1 MPGPCRCS
9 LRPTACRGSPEPLS
23 PGTARSDA
31 ARQRGGC
38 CPDRFSDPGV
48 NHPATLPVE
57 SAGRCGAVRWPR
69 CPLETGD
76 GWWPRLFQGAAAAR
90 KRWIPMTPR
99 RSNPGLWLSFGM
111 SLCSVGRPQ
120 GNRLHRCDG
129 LNRGAL
135 RPLAAGPRSR
145 LALAAALVVASLLS
159 PGASG
164 ACAGCCDDGS
174 PTVAAPLAAGIA
186 PVHAAA
192 VVDAA
197 PHRCCHRPDA
207 DAECGCDCC
216 EAGASK
222 AEGCCTVS
230 AGADR
235 EPQAE
240 QAGCCGSGCCK

>member
-1 MPGPCRCS
+1 MP
-9 LRPTACRGSPEPLS
+9 L
-23 PGTARSDA
+23 
-31 ARQRGGC
+31 
-38 CPDRFSDPGV
+38 
-48 NHPATLPVE
+48 
-57 SAGRCGAVRWPR
+57 
-69 CPLETGD
+69 
-76 GWWPRLFQGAAAAR
+76 
-90 KRWIPMTPR
+90 R

-111 SLCSVGRPQ
+111 SLRSVGRPQ
-120 GNRLHRCDG
+120 GSRLHRRAG

-207 DAECGCDCC
+207 DAAAAAESCC
-216 EAGASK
+216 SSADPSTDLASDSCEGTSAQDDPCRCNLVPRDEAPAVPVR
-222 AEGCCTVS
+222 AEPDVR
-230 AGADR
+230 AGEMVFAHGFQAAAIDADR
-235 EPQAE
+235 LCRQSDGTVLPVHARPLRVLY
-240 QAGCCGSGCCK
+240 GVWRN

>member
-1 MPGPCRCS
+1 
-9 LRPTACRGSPEPLS
+9 
-23 PGTARSDA
+23 
-31 ARQRGGC
+31 
-38 CPDRFSDPGV
+38 
-48 NHPATLPVE
+48 
-57 SAGRCGAVRWPR
+57 
-69 CPLETGD
+69 
-76 GWWPRLFQGAAAAR
+76 
-90 KRWIPMTPR
+90 MTPR

-120 GNRLHRCDG
+120 GNRLRRCDG
-129 LNRGAL
+129 LTRGAL
-135 RPLAAGPRSR
+135 RLLVAGPRSR

-207 DAECGCDCC
+207 DAAVTAESCCSSAGLGAGLETVACESPSEQADPCGCNLVPRD
-216 EAGASK
+216 EAPAVPVRT
-222 AEGCCTVS
+222 EPDVR
-230 AGADR
+230 AGEMVFDHGFHATAIDVGRLAVAIDR
-235 EPQAE
+235 PVLPVHARPLRVLY
-240 QAGCCGSGCCK
+240 GVWRN